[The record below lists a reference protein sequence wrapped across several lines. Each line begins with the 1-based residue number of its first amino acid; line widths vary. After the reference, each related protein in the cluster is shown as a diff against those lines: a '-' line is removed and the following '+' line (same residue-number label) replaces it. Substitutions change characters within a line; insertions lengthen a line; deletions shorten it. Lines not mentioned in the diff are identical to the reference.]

1 MPRTQERTRST
12 RDRMVDSAA
21 TLLREYGTAA
31 TTIDAVLAH
40 SSAPRGSVYHHFP
53 GGRRELLTAA
63 VTRAGDLVSDLLA
76 GYTAAADSPSAI
88 LRRFASLWRTR
99 LVATDHR
106 AGCPLVAVAVD
117 HPADE
122 PELVDLVRTIV
133 ERWTGE
139 LRGGLVAQGIPPGR
153 AATLAALVLSSIE
166 GAVVL
171 CRVEGSAAPLDA
183 VVAELE
189 PLLDSAARQ
198 TFP

>member
-1 MPRTQERTRST
+1 MPRT

-21 TLLREYGTAA
+21 VLLREHGTAA

-40 SSAPRGSVYHHFP
+40 SHAPRGSVYHHFP
-53 GGRRELLTAA
+53 GGRRELLAAA
-63 VTRAGDLVSDLLA
+63 VTRSGDALTDRIRTYA
-76 GYTAAADSPSAI
+76 DTADSPAAI
-88 LRRFASLWRTR
+88 LRRFASLWRSR
-99 LVATDHR
+99 LVATDFR

-122 PELVDLVRTIV
+122 TALADLARGIVDAWA
-133 ERWTGE
+133 EE
-139 LRGGLVAQGIPPGR
+139 LRRGLVAQGVAPGR
-153 AATLAALVLSSIE
+153 AATLAPLVLASVE

-189 PLLDSAARQ
+189 PLLESAVRQ
-198 TFP
+198 TSP

>member
-1 MPRTQERTRST
+1 MPKTQDRVGT

-21 TLLREYGTAA
+21 VLLREYGTAA

-53 GGRRELLTAA
+53 GGRRELLAAA
-63 VTRAGDLVSDLLA
+63 VTRAGDSVSTLLHDYA
-76 GYTAAADSPSAI
+76 DAADSPSAL
-88 LRRFASLWRTR
+88 LRRFASLWRSR

-122 PELVDLVRTIV
+122 PELLDLVRSITD
-133 ERWTGE
+133 RWTAE
-139 LRGGLVAQGIPPGR
+139 LRTGLVAQGVPATR
-153 AATLAALVLSSIE
+153 ASALAALVLASIE
-166 GAVVL
+166 GAIVL

-183 VVAELE
+183 VVAELQ
-189 PLLDSAARQ
+189 PLLDGAARD
-198 TFP
+198 TSP

>member
-1 MPRTQERTRST
+1 MPRT

-53 GGRRELLTAA
+53 GGRRELLAAA
-63 VTRAGDLVSDLLA
+63 VTRAGDGVSDLLG
-76 GYTAAADSPSAI
+76 GYTADADSPSAI
-88 LRRFASLWRTR
+88 LRRFASLWRSR

-122 PELVDLVRTIV
+122 PELVDLVRSIV
-133 ERWTGE
+133 ERWTAE
-139 LRGGLVAQGIPPGR
+139 LRSGLVAQGVPPGR
-153 AATLAALVLSSIE
+153 AATLAALVLSSVE